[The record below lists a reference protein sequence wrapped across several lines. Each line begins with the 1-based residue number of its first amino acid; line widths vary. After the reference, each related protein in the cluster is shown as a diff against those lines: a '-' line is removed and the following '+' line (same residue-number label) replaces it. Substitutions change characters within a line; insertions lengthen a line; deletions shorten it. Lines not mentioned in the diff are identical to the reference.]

1 MLRAAVVVAVDHI
14 SYYRLLSPDDDD
26 SLEATCV
33 DAACLLD
40 RELMY
45 PEGSGEECAESESS
59 TTAGSSYS
67 DSYQSVG
74 AELGA

>member
-1 MLRAAVVVAVDHI
+1 MLRAALVVAVDHI
-14 SYYRLLSPDDDD
+14 SYYRLLLSKDDD

-59 TTAGSSYS
+59 TTESYS
-67 DSYQSVG
+67 DSYQLVG